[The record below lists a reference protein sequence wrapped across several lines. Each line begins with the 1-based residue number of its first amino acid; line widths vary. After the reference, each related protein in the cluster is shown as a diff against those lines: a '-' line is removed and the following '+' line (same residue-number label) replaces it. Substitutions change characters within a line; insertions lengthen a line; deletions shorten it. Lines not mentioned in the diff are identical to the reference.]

1 MWCIEISDGDVLNK
15 ATIATIFG
23 DQHKTPTHI
32 GTEEEA
38 MVKDR
43 VGSLGWLRKRIEDA
57 DTDLLREMVK
67 AVTEVFMSAEA
78 SAVCGAPYRQA
89 STDRVNRR
97 NGYRERRW
105 DTRVGTIDLAIPKL
119 RKGSYFPDWLL
130 EPRRRAERALM
141 QVVTECY
148 VRGVSTRRVD
158 GLVRTLG
165 LEGMSKSQV
174 SELAK
179 ELDPVVESFRNRPL
193 DDGPY
198 TFIWLDAMTQR
209 CRESGRVVN
218 VVTAI
223 ATGVNGDGHREILGL
238 DVFTSEDK
246 AGWKAFLRGL
256 VARGLSGVKLVTSDA
271 HSGLK
276 AAIAAEIHGCSWQR
290 CRTHFMRNL
299 LNKVPKNA
307 QGLVATLVRSVF
319 AQPTSK
325 EVWAQHERVADELE
339 RGFPQAAEMLREAA
353 EEVLAFTT
361 FPQSV
366 WRQIWSNNPQE
377 RLNREIRRRS
387 DVVGI
392 FPNRKAII
400 RLIGAVLGEY
410 NDEYMV
416 TRRYMSV
423 GALEKAQAAT
433 GGDGPTAQLE
443 LEEEPMLIEQLAA

>member
-1 MWCIEISDGDVLNK
+1 
-15 ATIATIFG
+15 
-23 DQHKTPTHI
+23 
-32 GTEEEA
+32 
-38 MVKDR
+38 MVKER
-43 VGSLGWLRKRIEDA
+43 VGSLAWLHKRIEDA

-67 AVTEVFMSAEA
+67 AVAEVFMAVEA
-78 SAVCGAPYRQA
+78 SAVCGAPYRQP

-198 TFIWLDAMTQR
+198 TFVWLDAMTQR
-209 CRESGRVVN
+209 CREGGRVVN

-223 ATGVNGDGHREILGL
+223 ATGVNSNGQREILGI
-238 DVFTSEDK
+238 DVFTSEDE

-276 AAIAAEIHGCSWQR
+276 AAIAAEIHDCSWQR

-299 LNKVPKNA
+299 LTKVPRNA
-307 QGLVATLVRSVF
+307 QGLVATLVRSIF
-319 AQPTSK
+319 AQPTTK
-325 EVWAQHERVADELE
+325 EVWAQHERISDELE
-339 RGFPQAAEMLREAA
+339 RRFPAAVEMLREAA
-353 EEVLAFTT
+353 EDMLAFTA

-410 NDEYMV
+410 NDECMV

-423 GALEKAQAAT
+423 GALEKAQGTA
-433 GGDGPTAQLE
+433 GGDSSTFE
-443 LEEEPMLIEQLAA
+443 LETGEEPVLVKQLAG

>member
-1 MWCIEISDGDVLNK
+1 
-15 ATIATIFG
+15 
-23 DQHKTPTHI
+23 
-32 GTEEEA
+32 

-43 VGSLGWLRKRIEDA
+43 VGSLAWLRKRIEDA
-57 DTDLLREMVK
+57 DSDLLREMVK

-78 SAVCGAPYRQA
+78 SAVCGAPYRQP

-119 RKGSYFPDWLL
+119 RKGTYFPEWLL
-130 EPRRRAERALM
+130 KPRRRAERALM

-158 GLVRTLG
+158 GLVQALG

-179 ELDPVVESFRNRPL
+179 ELDPVVDGFRNRPL
-193 DDGPY
+193 GEGPY
-198 TFIWLDAMTQR
+198 TFLWLDAMTQR
-209 CRESGRVVN
+209 CREGGRVVN

-223 ATGVNGDGHREILGL
+223 ASGVNSDGHREILGL
-238 DVFTSEDK
+238 DVFTSEDG
-246 AGWKAFLRGL
+246 AGWTAFLRGL

-271 HSGLK
+271 HTGLK
-276 AAIAAEIHGCSWQR
+276 AAIAAELPGSTWQR

-299 LNKVPKNA
+299 LTKVPKRA
-307 QGLVATLVRSVF
+307 QGLVATLVRSIFV
-319 AQPTSK
+319 QPTSK
-325 EVWAQHERVADELE
+325 EVWAQYERVAEELE
-339 RGFPQAAEMLREAA
+339 DRFPVAAEFLHEVA
-353 EEVLAFTT
+353 EDILAFTT
-361 FPQSV
+361 FPQAV

-392 FPNRKAII
+392 FPNREAII

-410 NDEYMV
+410 NDEWMV
-416 TRRYMSV
+416 TRRYMSI
-423 GALEKAQAAT
+423 GALEKAQADSSDDNT
-433 GGDGPTAQLE
+433 VE
-443 LEEEPMLIEQLAA
+443 LEKEEDPLLVEQLAA

>member
-1 MWCIEISDGDVLNK
+1 M
-15 ATIATIFG
+15 
-23 DQHKTPTHI
+23 HI

-38 MVKDR
+38 MVKER
-43 VGSLGWLRKRIEDA
+43 VGTLAWLRKRLEEA
-57 DTDLLREMVK
+57 DTDLLQEMVK

-78 SAVCGAPYRQA
+78 SAVCGAPYGKP
-89 STDRVNRR
+89 STDRVNQR

-119 RKGSYFPDWLL
+119 RKGTYFPEWLL

-198 TFIWLDAMTQR
+198 PFVWLDAISQR
-209 CRESGRVVN
+209 CREGGRVVS
-218 VVTAI
+218 VVTVV
-223 ATGVNGDGHREILGL
+223 ATAVNNDGHREILGI
-238 DVFTSEDK
+238 DVFTSEDE
-246 AGWKAFLRGL
+246 AGWTAFLRGL

-276 AAIAAEIHGCSWQR
+276 SAIAAELSGCCWQR

-299 LNKVPKNA
+299 LTKVPKSA
-307 QGLVATLVRSVF
+307 QGLVATLVRSIF
-319 AQPTSK
+319 AQPTNK
-325 EVWAQHERVADELE
+325 EVRAQHKRICEELDRRFPRATELLLVGVASL
-339 RGFPQAAEMLREAA
+339 FL
-353 EEVLAFTT
+353 VF
-361 FPQSV
+361 
-366 WRQIWSNNPQE
+366 
-377 RLNREIRRRS
+377 
-387 DVVGI
+387 
-392 FPNRKAII
+392 
-400 RLIGAVLGEY
+400 
-410 NDEYMV
+410 
-416 TRRYMSV
+416 
-423 GALEKAQAAT
+423 
-433 GGDGPTAQLE
+433 
-443 LEEEPMLIEQLAA
+443 